1 MLREE
6 TRKAVVSALL
16 FVAIGAYLYLRFTA
30 PPQPTAPGFEV
41 LDSWRTVIN
50 VTITLPFLLAW
61 GFGAF
66 AVLYLMTASRRTPDE
81 ASQRMFRL
89 LGYGVFALVLGSWIT
104 SLISQI
110 GVNFVPDEPRLEAMV
125 TIARN
130 YAYMLSPLAGF
141 IFIYLAS
148 KTRRARED
156 RGKQNWPPAVLLVSI
171 LGALWTAIIFT
182 NESRQVSAL
191 AFGEPSYYINDP
203 LIVLT
208 LITPTLIAW
217 VLGIAAALNF
227 SDLESGGTLA
237 DRQAF
242 SRIVHGLLLAVFN
255 SMILNGL
262 LSAGSERLLAGSVA
276 FLLAI
281 VYVFV
286 LLAVFSYWMI
296 CSGARKLL
304 SGLHYEHQE

>member
-6 TRKAVVSALL
+6 ARKAIVSALL
-16 FVAIGAYLYLRFTA
+16 FLAIGSYLYLRFTA
-30 PPQPTAPGFEV
+30 PPTPTAPGFELFEPWKTIV
-41 LDSWRTVIN
+41 N
-50 VTITLPFLLAW
+50 VTITVPFLLAW

-89 LGYGVFALVLGSWIT
+89 LGYGVFALAAGSWIT
-104 SLISQI
+104 SMISQI
-110 GVNFVPDEPRLEAMV
+110 GADFAPNEPRIKAAI

-148 KTRRARED
+148 KMRRARED
-156 RGKQNWPPAVLLVSI
+156 RAKQNWPPAVLLISI

-182 NESRQVSAL
+182 NESRQVAPA
-191 AFGEPSYYINDP
+191 AFGEPSFYINDP

-217 VLGIAAALNF
+217 FLGIAAALNF
-227 SDLESGGTLA
+227 SDLESGGSPA

-242 SRIVHGLLLAVFN
+242 TRIVHGLLLAVFN

-262 LSAGSERLLAGSVA
+262 LSAGSDRLLSGSFA

-281 VYVFV
+281 VYAF
-286 LLAVFSYWMI
+286 
-296 CSGARKLL
+296 
-304 SGLHYEHQE
+304 